1 MCASRA
7 HDEAAGAREVIEVSI
22 WRWRP
27 WPLRGPVRVALFVDY
42 DNVAPSV
49 KKFELVDRVDNWLAW
64 IERGAYQELDGRRR
78 KLVIKNCYWNS
89 HAERYRSAY
98 EAAGFS
104 VTATP
109 SRTKTP
115 KSSADISIAIDAIDA
130 LFGAK
135 RIDEVIIL
143 SSDSDFTPLAER
155 LKAAGRIVTVF
166 ADEQAVPA
174 YRDVADTVID
184 AKDLFMA
191 ARSPD
196 PPLKRG
202 PLRKLA
208 RRLGL
213 SKPRPKSFDLDSLA
227 IHFVEDLKARDG
239 TVMATRRLRRLC
251 ANVAG
256 FELEGPTAWFGCG
269 DINKF
274 SRAVVSRHPDL
285 DLYEIDEERTTFRL
299 APGVKA
305 ERRAAVR
312 RRKRSAASVDLD
324 LAAARLAEAA
334 KTAPHRT
341 IGRRGV
347 RNALAMFFNSGPDWL
362 GLGSYRAML
371 ETLAARRA
379 DLVVTTVDGGGVVLE
394 FDEGDEQSDKAF
406 DRAMQ
411 VLAANANPLPID
423 EFFAVMATPMAN
435 QSAFEL
441 EARGRERL
449 LKRLALAGLVID
461 DEAEPPMISDPHHAL
476 AREVPRLPAPE
487 PEPELDEDEP
497 NETDAI
503 EVAAELVDE
512 RLAPSVLRPRDQ
524 RRTRPRQEP
533 EKKRRLALF
542 SSRRRP

>member
-1 MCASRA
+1 M
-7 HDEAAGAREVIEVSI
+7 SI

-49 KKFELVDRVDNWLAW
+49 KRFELVDRVSNWLAW
-64 IERGAYQELDGRRR
+64 IERGAYQENDGRKR

-89 HAERYRSAY
+89 HAERYRSIY

-115 KSSADISIAIDAIDA
+115 KSSADIAIAIDAIDA
-130 LFGAK
+130 LFGPK
-135 RIDEVIIL
+135 RIDEIIIL

-155 LKAAGRIVTVF
+155 LKDAGRIVTVF
-166 ADEQAVPA
+166 ADEHAVPA

-191 ARSPD
+191 ARAPD
-196 PPLKRG
+196 PPLRRG

-213 SKPRPKSFDLDSLA
+213 STPRPKSFDLDALA

-239 TVMATRRLRRLC
+239 TVMAAKRLRRLC
-251 ANVAG
+251 ASVAG

-285 DLYEIDEERTTFRL
+285 DLYQIDQERMTFRL

-305 ERRAAVR
+305 EQRAPMR

-334 KTAPHRT
+334 KVAQHGA

-347 RNALAMFFNSGPDWL
+347 RNALAMFFNAGPDWL

-371 ETLAARRA
+371 EALAARRA
-379 DLVVTTVDGGGVVLE
+379 DLNVAQVDGGGVVLE
-394 FDEGDEQSDKAF
+394 FDEGDEQSEKAF
-406 DRAMQ
+406 DRALQ
-411 VLAANANPLPID
+411 VLAASAFPLPID
-423 EFFAVMATPMAN
+423 EFFAVMATPAPH

-441 EARGRERL
+441 DARGRERL
-449 LKRLALAGLVID
+449 LKRLSLAGLVID
-461 DEAEPPMISDPHHAL
+461 EAAEPAVISDPHHAL
-476 AREVPRLPAPE
+476 AREVPRLPAPD
-487 PEPELDEDEP
+487 PVPELADNDPDEA
-497 NETDAI
+497 DAAEAV
-503 EVAAELVDE
+503 EVTAELVDE
-512 RLAPSVLRPRDQ
+512 ELAPSVLRPRDQ
-524 RRTRPRQEP
+524 RRARPRQEP